1 MVSRAQQGKNLAK
14 SREVEQEEESKSIEE
29 SNTTLY
35 VQNWEREIKTNK
47 KKTIIARGISLVE
60 NHNYY
65 NGYFSFFFLFISPS
79 LCRAKYS
86 YK

>member
-35 VQNWEREIKTNK
+35 VQN
-47 KKTIIARGISLVE
+47 
-60 NHNYY
+60 
-65 NGYFSFFFLFISPS
+65 
-79 LCRAKYS
+79 
-86 YK
+86 